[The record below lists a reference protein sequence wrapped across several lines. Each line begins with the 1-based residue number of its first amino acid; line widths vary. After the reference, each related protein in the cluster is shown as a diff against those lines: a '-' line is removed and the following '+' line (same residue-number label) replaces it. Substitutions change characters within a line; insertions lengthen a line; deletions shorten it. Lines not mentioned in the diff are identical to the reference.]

1 MRIAMKTKPVSAS
14 AINDYVY
21 QVFPNDLN
29 SHRTVF
35 GGRVT
40 EIMDRVAGVVAQR
53 HSGKLCVTRL
63 IDSLC
68 FLAPVKKGE
77 HLIFKAAVNRVWHS
91 SMEVGVKV
99 FAEDPLRGKQRH
111 VVSAYLTFVALN
123 QKHNPTK
130 AIPIIPETDDE
141 KRRYQEA
148 DKRRQYRLAQ
158 NPR

>member
-1 MRIAMKTKPVSAS
+1 MKSKPASAS

-35 GGRVT
+35 GGRVM
-40 EIMDRVAGVVAQR
+40 EIIDRVAGVVAQR
-53 HSGKLCVTRL
+53 HSGKLCVTRWV
-63 IDSLC
+63 DSLC

-77 HLIFKAAVNRVWHS
+77 HLIFKAAVNRVWNS

-99 FAEDPLRGKQRH
+99 FAENPLRGKQRH

-123 QKHNPTK
+123 QKHRPTK
-130 AIPIIPETDDE
+130 VMPVVPETDQE
-141 KRRYQEA
+141 KRRYREA
-148 DKRRQYRLAQ
+148 DERRQHRLKTKQ